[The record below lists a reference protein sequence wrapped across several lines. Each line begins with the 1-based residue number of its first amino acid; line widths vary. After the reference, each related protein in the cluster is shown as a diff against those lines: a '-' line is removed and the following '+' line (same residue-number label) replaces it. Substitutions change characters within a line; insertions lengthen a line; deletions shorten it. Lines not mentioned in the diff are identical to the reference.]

1 MGKREKSKNTSFN
14 FCVSNFNP
22 SFFKNAS
29 LDPAKETKARD
40 YVGLKVV
47 NKKWYSKNIRK

>member
-47 NKKWYSKNIRK
+47 NKKRYSKNIRN